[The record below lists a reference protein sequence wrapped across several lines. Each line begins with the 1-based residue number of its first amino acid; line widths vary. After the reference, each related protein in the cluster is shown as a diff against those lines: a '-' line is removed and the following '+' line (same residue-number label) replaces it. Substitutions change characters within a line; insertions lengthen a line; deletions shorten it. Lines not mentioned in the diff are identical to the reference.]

1 MPRAYTACRS
11 GCALLPS
18 VHVELKKRKII
29 KKRGSRESFCE
40 TIIKKYDF
48 IEETLSSLFLHGF
61 SMFSKHFK
69 LNLRS
74 KHRLKG
80 IMKNRHIAFWLIA
93 TMISS
98 SVMAQNTLDTASKNS
113 GQETTAKADTLPDIM
128 KEYMIL
134 KLKPEG
140 TGYKLDTVSI
150 LYERYFGVLD
160 YLNDPTTPERYI
172 PSDPNY
178 YRLFL
183 PLTYYYA
190 PMRRL
195 SKVDWHFQM
204 PDTVPAMTR
213 EMLPFDTLTFT
224 SKDRANKLVDRT
236 LLNTYVDCPNLV
248 VMTEKEVM
256 KGKIFKDNIEKEVS
270 SKPSVVKLFAQ
281 ENMVGVKEEADVIIH
296 KPNWWVTGGNGS
308 LQITQNYISDN
319 WYKGGE
325 STNAVLAN
333 LQLFANYNDREKVQW
348 ENLLDAKLGFSSA
361 PSDEFHNYLV
371 STDQLRLYSKLG
383 IQAASKWYYTITTEF
398 KTQFCNGYKANSEEL
413 VSAFFAPADWSSS
426 IGMDYKL
433 KKQKFSLSVFIAPL
447 TYMLRY
453 VGNKG
458 VNEVSFGLE
467 EGKCVKHNFGSQ
479 IQPTLS
485 WTIIPS
491 ITLDSR
497 LDFQTSYEWTR
508 IEWEN
513 TVNFVLNRYLSTK
526 LYVHARYDDSAK
538 PTEGDSYFQVK
549 ELLSFGINYKW

>member
-1 MPRAYTACRS
+1 
-11 GCALLPS
+11 
-18 VHVELKKRKII
+18 
-29 KKRGSRESFCE
+29 
-40 TIIKKYDF
+40 
-48 IEETLSSLFLHGF
+48 
-61 SMFSKHFK
+61 MFSKYFR

-74 KHRLKG
+74 NHRYWA
-80 IMKNRHIAFWLIA
+80 IMKNKKISIWVLAAML
-93 TMISS
+93 SS
-98 SVMAQNTLDTASKNS
+98 SMMAQNAVKPVLEDSK
-113 GQETTAKADTLPDIM
+113 QETTVQADTLSDVM
-128 KEYMIL
+128 KEYLIL

-140 TGYKLDTVSI
+140 SQYKMDTVSV
-150 LYERYFGVLD
+150 LYEKYLGVLD
-160 YLNDPTTPERYI
+160 YLQDPSTPERYI
-172 PSDPNY
+172 PTNPDY

-183 PLTYYYA
+183 PLTFYNA
-190 PMRRL
+190 PMERI
-195 SKVDWHFQM
+195 SKLNWSFRES
-204 PDTVPAMTR
+204 DTVPALTA
-213 EMLPFDTLTFT
+213 ELLPIDSLSFT
-224 SKDRANKLVDRT
+224 EKERANKLVDRT
-236 LLNTYVDCPNLV
+236 LLNTYVNHPKLV
-248 VMTEKEVM
+248 VRTEQEVM
-256 KGKIFKDNIEKEVS
+256 KGKVFRDNIEKEVS
-270 SKPSVVKLFAQ
+270 SKPSVVKLFGR
-281 ENMVGVKEEADVIIH
+281 ENMVGVREDAEVIIH

-361 PSDEFHNYLV
+361 PSDKFHDYLV

-398 KTQFCNGYKANSEEL
+398 KTQFCNGYKANSDEL

-433 KKQKFSLSVFIAPL
+433 KKEKFTLSVFMAPL

-458 VNEVSFGLE
+458 VNEVSFGLD

-479 IQPTLS
+479 VQPTLS

-491 ITLDSR
+491 IVLDSR

-526 LYVHARYDDSAK
+526 LYVHARFDDSAK